1 MLNIPKS
8 MYGKG
13 PQNNPAPSKSYDTS
27 GSRAYGDSQIT
38 MLATPQEKSSKKQ
51 FLVDLIKIK

>member
-13 PQNNPAPSKSYDTS
+13 PKDNPAPSKSYDTS
-27 GSRAYGDSQIT
+27 GSRAYGDAQIR
-38 MLATPQEKSSKKQ
+38 MLAPTQELAAKNQ
-51 FLVDLIKIK
+51 FRVDLIKIK